1 MRIAYYRSVRDSDD
15 GCGIYQ
21 CLHCGQTWEWRGGSA
36 PVRFC
41 LFCGQAI
48 ERLETRDQD
57 TPRWKHDLEKRYGD
71 DWPEKRGQMWQ
82 EEWEKRDR
90 RQPPYWVI
98 EERCFILRDGE
109 DERLLN
115 DWKHRSNLLG
125 CGYKHPV
132 SARCL
137 PGVAPQAARGGR
149 ARHAGRPGLRSRRP
163 FHACLPSRV
172 PAAEGDAMTTYCAVW
187 SDTSKVIFRH
197 RAPRA
202 SPRLAAQGNHRR
214 CTRRQHARPCR

>member
-1 MRIAYYRSVRDSDD
+1 VRIAYYRSVRDSDD

-109 DERLLN
+109 YERLLN

-132 SARCL
+132 SAH
-137 PGVAPQAARGGR
+137 VAYQELLRR
-149 ARHAGRPGLRSRRP
+149 RHEEAVRDTPEDPDYDPDDHFMPAYRHEYRLRRETP
-163 FHACLPSRV
+163 
-172 PAAEGDAMTTYCAVW
+172 
-187 SDTSKVIFRH
+187 
-197 RAPRA
+197 
-202 SPRLAAQGNHRR
+202 
-214 CTRRQHARPCR
+214 